1 MSLTRSIPLGR
12 ILGIPLGLDYSW
24 FLVFALVTWS
34 LGSSYFPEQYPG
46 WSAGLYWTI
55 GLATSLLFFLSV
67 ILHELGHSV
76 IALRNGIP
84 VRSITLFIFGGSHNR
99 ARAWLARSRISHCRC
114 GTDRKFRAGGLFG
127 ALGWLGATRT
137 VRSAASYLAYING
150 SLRYSISFLAFRS
163 TADACSAPLSGN
175 HA

>member
-34 LGSSYFPEQYPG
+34 LGSSYFPDQYPG
-46 WSAGLYWTI
+46 WSVGLYWTI

-67 ILHELGHSV
+67 ILHELSHSV

-84 VRSITLFIFGGSHNR
+84 VRSITLFIFGGV
-99 ARAWLARSRISHCRC
+99 ARIEREPGSSRVE
-114 GTDRKFRAGGLFG
+114 FRFVTG
-127 ALGWLGATRT
+127 
-137 VRSAASYLAYING
+137 IN
-150 SLRYSISFLAFRS
+150 
-163 TADACSAPLSGN
+163 
-175 HA
+175 